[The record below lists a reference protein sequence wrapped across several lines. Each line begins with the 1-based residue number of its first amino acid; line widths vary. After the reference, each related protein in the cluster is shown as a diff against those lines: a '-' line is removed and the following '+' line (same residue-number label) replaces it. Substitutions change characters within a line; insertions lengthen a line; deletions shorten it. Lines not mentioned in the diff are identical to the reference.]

1 MLNCRHITRLISQS
15 MDARLPWPR
24 RLAIRLHLL
33 YCLGCRRYA
42 GQLRFLRRAGQ
53 ALAAAALEAPAQQL
67 STEAKQEMVK
77 RLRAALN
84 EPPASRR

>member
-33 YCLGCRRYA
+33 YCLGCRRYRT
-42 GQLRFLRRAGQ
+42 QLQFLRRASRQLGAQ
-53 ALAAAALEAPAQQL
+53 ALEAPPATL
-67 STEAKQEMVK
+67 STEARQQMVA
-77 RLRAALN
+77 RLQAALK
-84 EPPASRR
+84 EPPGPPS